1 MIPQRWIP
9 ETVRGRLMVVLAL
22 VVIATS
28 STVAM
33 VSIAVG
39 SSAARSSFEES
50 ATALARQFA
59 ASARVGLAVALSS
72 ELTAALED
80 LDANPSIT
88 GGAFFDSAGTLLAQR
103 WRTGP
108 DPSTT
113 DLAPL
118 ARRALETRDA
128 VIREIP
134 GRYRVVVPRYNTP
147 VIPEP
152 TDPAALF
159 PKGAS
164 DGTGAVLL
172 EFSTDALEHVERR
185 IQFLTM
191 SLTLVLS
198 IAGPRRTQARRPH
211 RSALREL
218 AHRVGRGPLAL
229 RDSEAGPTEPRELVA
244 LRTAIHQAQRDSDYH
259 LRALEDSERRARS
272 VFDSAQDGMAIV
284 APGGVIVNANPA
296 LRKQLGTRVRP
307 NARCL
312 GSRGCSA
319 PPSRSNRRW
328 HGRWRRD
335 RPKSRASSSRGTA
348 GRSGKARL
356 ILSRLGIPE
365 TPLTLVVFRD
375 HSERL
380 REEDRRRY
388 LEEQLR
394 HSQKLEALG
403 VMAGGIAHD
412 FNNQLNI
419 ILGNLV
425 LLWQDLG
432 SQHPSQPLLEDLELA
447 TRRCIELTQGL
458 LTFTR
463 RERAKIRP
471 FGLRALIEETLRL
484 LRRTFPS
491 TIQIDWTCEEAPLN
505 VLGEP
510 SQIQQVFMNLC
521 INAADAMPSG
531 GHLRISC
538 GLRTVDEEE
547 AQSHAG
553 ALPGRY
559 VALTVEDT
567 GTGMDAATLDKAFDP
582 FFTTKPPGR
591 GTGLGL
597 STAFGIVRSHGGWLE
612 ASSRL
617 GEGTVLRMH
626 LPLTGEVAADDVS
639 AAREIRGGTETILIA
654 EDDPRLRDL
663 TCAMLM
669 RHGYEP
675 LAARDGDEALALYD
689 ANRDS
694 IRLLIL
700 DLVMPNMG
708 GGAVLRRLRSC
719 DDPIPV
725 ILTTGYETS
734 QELANL
740 LDEHSALFLAKPYSP
755 GRHSRTACARRSTV
769 GRSGRRADRTSPS
782 RRRPAT
788 EPSAHGATRSPP
800 RRPRGAPSEIGQLGL
815 SPAP

>member
-147 VIPEP
+147 VIPDP

-198 IAGPRRTQARRPH
+198 IALALAGLKLGDRIGRP
-211 RSALREL
+211 LREL
-218 AHRVGRGPLAL
+218 AHQVGRGPLAL

-296 LRKQLGTRVRP
+296 LRKQLGTRGETERSLPRLSGVFGP
-307 NARCL
+307 AVEVESALARAL
-312 GSRGCSA
+312 AEGSAEVESVVQSG
-319 PPSRSNRRW
+319 
-328 HGRWRRD
+328 HGGEIRQ
-335 RPKSRASSSRGTA
+335 GE
-348 GRSGKARL
+348 L

-380 REEDRRRY
+380 REEDRRRD

-755 GRHSRTACARRSTV
+755 EAL
-769 GRSGRRADRTSPS
+769 ADRVREALDGGPVGTASGSDEPFPSP
-782 RRRPAT
+782 T
-788 EPSAHGATRSPP
+788 GH
-800 RRPRGAPSEIGQLGL
+800 
-815 SPAP
+815 